1 MIDAL
6 PASGLPTLS
15 QIQGW
20 QTAHLRS
27 AARRWR
33 VTADTWTSIYDDI
46 AADLSAKSEI
56 VWEGDASTA
65 AQARTKRDRDTVE
78 LLAERLYFGAS
89 IAESG
94 AAMVDQAKEEALL
107 VVRVAG
113 ALAFDVREDLSLVDR
128 LATGSPAATAVRL
141 QQSNVLAATV
151 RVGAAQLVSTDHAV
165 AQRLRE
171 ATDDF
176 DSFDF
181 ARNPIIQPLSTDS
194 DEHHFGTCFAESFKE
209 DVGKNMVQGVFV
221 GGAIGAARGALMGI
235 LGGPIDVFGGGVL
248 GFVGGAAGGALI
260 SGPARTAVTSAW
272 DCL

>member
-33 VTADTWTSIYDDI
+33 LTADTWTSIYDDI

-171 ATDDF
+171 ALNDCEKLQTT
-176 DSFDF
+176 SIVSTLLGT
-181 ARNPIIQPLSTDS
+181 RSSNRSPPIPTST
-194 DEHHFGTCFAESFKE
+194 T
-209 DVGKNMVQGVFV
+209 
-221 GGAIGAARGALMGI
+221 
-235 LGGPIDVFGGGVL
+235 
-248 GFVGGAAGGALI
+248 
-260 SGPARTAVTSAW
+260 SGPASPRASRRTLERTWFKVFSSVVQSDQPAALSWASWEVR
-272 DCL
+272 

>member
-113 ALAFDVREDLSLVDR
+113 ALAFDVREDLSSRPVGHR
-128 LATGSPAATAVRL
+128 IPGSHGSAPPAIQRARCDSSGRRRTIGEYGSRGSSTTAR
-141 QQSNVLAATV
+141 SY
-151 RVGAAQLVSTDHAV
+151 R
-165 AQRLRE
+165 RLR
-171 ATDDF
+171 
-176 DSFDF
+176 
-181 ARNPIIQPLSTDS
+181 
-194 DEHHFGTCFAESFKE
+194 
-209 DVGKNMVQGVFV
+209 
-221 GGAIGAARGALMGI
+221 
-235 LGGPIDVFGGGVL
+235 
-248 GFVGGAAGGALI
+248 
-260 SGPARTAVTSAW
+260 
-272 DCL
+272 